1 MTDVATSAPAP
12 TAAPAPPPPPV
23 VAAPAPVAPAPAAPP
38 PAPPGEAADP
48 GDGSLPK
55 WVAARLEQAK
65 RVAAADVLR
74 TIGAETPEAAKAAV
88 ERAKAA
94 ADAEKSAADRAAEAT
109 QRAAT
114 LQKER
119 DDLHSTVG
127 VYAAAQL
134 SALTAEQR
142 AAVTALAG
150 DNPAAQ
156 LRTIDALR
164 PTWAVVAP
172 PPPPVV
178 AAPPPAPP
186 PPAPLA
192 APANTAAPTNAP
204 AASPP
209 PAATDHLAVLKNLET
224 TNPIRAA
231 RYRTTY
237 AGEIEAATKA
247 RGSAK

>member
-1 MTDVATSAPAP
+1 MTTTTEAVLVAP
-12 TAAPAPPPPPV
+12 PAPPPPPV
-23 VAAPAPVAPAPAAPP
+23 APAPVAAPPAPPPVAPAPAD
-38 PAPPGEAADP
+38 ADP

-65 RVAAADVLR
+65 RVAATEVLR
-74 TIGAETPEAAKAAV
+74 SIGAETPEQAKAAV

-94 ADAEKSAADRAAEAT
+94 ADAEKSAADKAAEAT
-109 QRAAT
+109 ARAAL

-134 SALTAEQR
+134 GALTAEQR
-142 AAVTALAG
+142 AAVVALAG

-156 LRTIDALR
+156 LRTLDALR
-164 PTWAVVAP
+164 PTWTAAPPAGNAPPVAAAPPVAP
-172 PPPPVV
+172 P
-178 AAPPPAPP
+178 
-186 PPAPLA
+186 PLA
-192 APANTAAPTNAP
+192 APANTAPPQGA
-204 AASPP
+204 P
-209 PAATDHLAVLKNLET
+209 PAGAPPAQVDHLAVLKTLET

-237 AGEIEAATKA
+237 ASEIEAASKA
-247 RGSAK
+247 RGSK

>member
-1 MTDVATSAPAP
+1 MTTTPEAVLVAP
-12 TAAPAPPPPPV
+12 PAPPPPP
-23 VAAPAPVAPAPAAPP
+23 APAPVAAPPAPP
-38 PAPPGEAADP
+38 PAAPAPADADP

-65 RVAAADVLR
+65 RVAATEVLR
-74 TIGAETPEAAKAAV
+74 SIGAETPEQAKAAV

-94 ADAEKSAADRAAEAT
+94 ADAEKSAADKAAEAT
-109 QRAAT
+109 ARAAL

-142 AAVTALAG
+142 AAVVALAG
-150 DNPAAQ
+150 DSPAAQ
-156 LRTIDALR
+156 LRTLDALR
-164 PTWAVVAP
+164 PTWTAALPAGNAP
-172 PPPPVV
+172 PPV
-178 AAPPPAPP
+178 APAPVA
-186 PPAPLA
+186 APLA
-192 APANTAAPTNAP
+192 APANTAPPQGA
-204 AASPP
+204 P
-209 PAATDHLAVLKNLET
+209 PAGAPPAQVDHLAVLKTLET

-237 AGEIEAATKA
+237 ASEIEAASKA
-247 RGSAK
+247 RGSK